1 VLQKLA
7 VSISEYKWMDT
18 MNSQTD
24 ETAPV
29 ITQRY
34 KPPFNLRR
42 FVRTNSAQLGILG
55 VFLGLW
61 LIFIISAPSTFLSPR
76 IYTAFMT
83 STPFFAIMAI
93 PLTVIVIAKE
103 MDLSFPSIMAMG
115 MVAFSF
121 VYNETTFIGS
131 TTGGTTIRVGLA
143 ILAALLTGTIIGWIN
158 GLIVVKFGIPS
169 LVVTIGTQF
178 FWRGAVLVLT
188 SGANFTLDYI
198 RGTIFHPMLVGKI
211 GGFLPMQMV
220 WLVIITIIVW
230 VLLNRHR
237 FGAHIYLTGDNINSA
252 ELMGI
257 NTGRTRIQAFM
268 LVGLISAFAGII
280 SCFYVA
286 YFYPNM
292 GSGYLLNTLAS
303 VFLGGT
309 SVFGGTGTILG
320 TFLGTFIIGSIDAA
334 TVAVGL
340 TGFLTQLIYGFII
353 VLSVIMHT
361 YLRKRGE

>member
-1 VLQKLA
+1 
-7 VSISEYKWMDT
+7 
-18 MNSQTD
+18 MNSQTNATTP
-24 ETAPV
+24 EV
-29 ITQRY
+29 TQHY
-34 KPPFNLRR
+34 KVPFNIRR
-42 FVRTNSAQLGILG
+42 FVRVNSAQLGIFG
-55 VFLGLW
+55 VFVTLW
-61 LIFIISAPSTFLSPR
+61 LIFIISAPNTFLSPQ
-76 IYTAFMT
+76 IYSAFMT

-93 PLTVIVIAKE
+93 PLTIVVIAKE
-103 MDLSFPSIMAMG
+103 IDLSFPSIMAMG

-121 VYNETTFIGS
+121 TYNGTAFIGN
-131 TTGGTTIRVGLA
+131 TTIRVLLA
-143 ILAALLTGTIIGWIN
+143 IIAALIAGTIIGWLN
-158 GLIVVKFGIPS
+158 GIIVVKFGIPS

-198 RGTIFHPMLVGKI
+198 KNTIFYPMLVGKI

-220 WLVIITIIVW
+220 WLIVITILGW
-230 VLLNRHR
+230 VILNRHR
-237 FGAHIYLTGDNINSA
+237 FGAHVYLTGDNINSA

-268 LVGLISAFAGII
+268 LVGLISAFAGVVA
-280 SCFYVA
+280 SFYVA
-286 YFYPNM
+286 YFWPSL

-320 TFLGTFIIGSIDAA
+320 SFLGAFIIGSIEAA

-340 TGFLTQLIYGFII
+340 TGYWTNLIYGFII